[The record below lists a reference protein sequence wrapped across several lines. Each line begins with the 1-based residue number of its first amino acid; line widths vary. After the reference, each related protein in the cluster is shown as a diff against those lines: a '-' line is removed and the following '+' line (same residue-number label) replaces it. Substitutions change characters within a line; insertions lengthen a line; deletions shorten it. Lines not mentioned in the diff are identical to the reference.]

1 MEKSL
6 WVLFLNILFINLL
19 NSQNMH
25 TEEELKIFK
34 EKVNQTI
41 ELGRATIVDIAAN
54 GISNDTESLINDEN
68 VLISV
73 WYNNAEVKVE
83 FRERSPIK
91 YLAYGEE
98 FYFQVVAK
106 VSIDRVSGS
115 GGSVVRNSEN
125 ETSRSGFSST
135 YLYRST
141 NNTKAAIDHVLE
153 LNNTNNPKYHI
164 RTSSQIYTIIREQ
177 KNYYDMQIYDRY
189 SITYKIDKKSGKIYD
204 YKNPYKNFY
213 PTPASAPS
221 FPMPFGP
228 WIEIKE

>member
-1 MEKSL
+1 MKNL
-6 WVLFLNILFINLL
+6 WILLLNILFINLL
-19 NSQNMH
+19 NSQSMH

-41 ELGRATIVDIAAN
+41 ELGRTSIIDIAAKT
-54 GISNDTESLINDEN
+54 ISINSESLFNDEK

-91 YLAYGEE
+91 YLTPGAEV
-98 FYFQVVAK
+98 YFKVTVK
-106 VSIDRVSGS
+106 VSVDRVSGS

-125 ETSRSGFSST
+125 KTSRPGFSPT

-153 LNNTNNPKYHI
+153 LNNTNDPKYHI
-164 RTSSQIYTIIREQ
+164 DESSQIYTIIREQ
-177 KNYYDMQIYDRY
+177 KGYYDIQIYDRY
-189 SITYKIDKKSGKIYD
+189 SITYKIDKKSGKIFD
-204 YKNPYKNFY
+204 YENPYENFY
-213 PTPASAPS
+213 PTPASAPH

-228 WIEIKE
+228 WVEMKK